1 PEWTGKT
8 VLDFGGNQGSL
19 LVDSNGRI
27 RPRDYYCLDVIEDAI
42 EEGRGQFPDGHWV
55 HYDRYNCS
63 FNPEGARDLPIPE
76 MGVAFDFIVAFSVF
90 THTTRDEMHDLVAQL
105 RARLAPGGTLASIS
119 RPWSPRRRSHRGARD
134 RRGVQ
139 ARTDDGRKCRPP
151 RFCVKDR
158 TWSSPGKEG
167 IRHGCESGWRTEAAG
182 WRPGRH

>member
-105 RARLAPGGTLASIS
+105 RARLAPGGTLAFTFIDPHQSNWPDPD
-119 RPWSPRRRSHRGARD
+119 RGNNLQQRLGAVRGADAADDLTDLLERS
-134 RRGVQ
+134 RG
-139 ARTDDGRKCRPP
+139 AAWCALDGTRLH
-151 RFCVKDR
+151 VN
-158 TWSSPGKEG
+158 
-167 IRHGCESGWRTEAAG
+167 
-182 WRPGRH
+182 